1 MEIRDSYSFDR
12 VHLTPFTSNEE
23 NNLLF
28 FFSVIRK
35 YNIFCSSKSVKIC
48 RTSKHF
54 DSLDIFHSILD
65 EFYNEIEVNL
75 PIPIFLIDKNFSHCG
90 LHNIFNICM
99 IFLISKIFN
108 IRKEVICW
116 NTHKL

>member
-12 VHLTPFTSNEE
+12 VHLTLFTSIEE

-28 FFSVIRK
+28 FFSVG
-35 YNIFCSSKSVKIC
+35 NIFCSSKSIKIC

-75 PIPIFLIDKNFSHCG
+75 PIPIFLIDKNFSHYG
-90 LHNIFNICM
+90 IHNIFNICM

-108 IRKEVICW
+108 IRKEVICR